1 MAAQK
6 IFTPEEIAAQAGGE
20 IPFLRLPQR
29 MTVFSDRAARL
40 RQLAPGHAMAGY
52 LEFIADVAD
61 AQQRALDAPPQVG
74 LPAGS
79 VLAQSRE
86 HGMPPLNA
94 QTFMRDP
101 RWCDVL
107 RRLLRDLAAHT
118 EGTAQDIVNALENER
133 DELYEAQ
140 ASKLLNGITFGLNIA
155 WAPLIGAAL
164 QVYWT
169 HMTTT
174 LGAAAFTRLDVPNV
188 CPCCGM
194 QPVASIARIGA
205 QENGYRYL
213 HCSLCAAEWHMVRIK
228 CAACDSTKG
237 ISYQSIADARPAERH
252 AVKAECC
259 DECDSYLKIL
269 YMERDAQVEP
279 VADDLATL
287 PLDLLVADAGKLC
300 AGVNFM
306 LMHGEPAPVEADV

>member
-1 MAAQK
+1 LTAQK
-6 IFTPEEIAAQAGGE
+6 IFSPEEIAAQAGGE
-20 IPFLRLPQR
+20 IPFLRLPNR
-29 MTVFSDRAARL
+29 LNVFGDRAARL
-40 RQLAPGHAMAGY
+40 RQLAPGHSMSGY
-52 LEFIADVAD
+52 LEFIAKLAD
-61 AQQRALDAPPQVG
+61 AQQRALNSDLQLA
-74 LPAGS
+74 LPSEA

-94 QTFMRDP
+94 QNFSRDP
-101 RWCDVL
+101 GWRDLL
-107 RRLLRDLAAHT
+107 RRLLRDLASHT
-118 EGTAQDIVNALENER
+118 EGVPHDVVNSLAGES
-133 DELYEAQ
+133 DEIIEAQ
-140 ASKLLNGITFGLNIA
+140 ASKLLNGMVFGLNVA
-155 WAPLIGAAL
+155 WAPLISAAL

-174 LGAAAFTRLDVPNV
+174 LGAGGFERIDVPNI

-213 HCSLCAAEWHMVRIK
+213 HCSLCAAEWHLVRIK

-237 ISYQSIADARPAERH
+237 ISYQSIEDGRPADRH

-259 DECDSYLKIL
+259 EACDSYLKIL
-269 YMERDAQVEP
+269 YMERDAQVDP

-287 PLDLLVADAGKLC
+287 PLDLLVADSGKLC

-306 LMHGEPAPVEADV
+306 LMHGESVQE